1 MNILLYIRRK
11 MNMSRGESDEL
22 KQIKAKKFI
31 SYFQKF
37 FSVFDFCEFV

>member
-22 KQIKAKKFI
+22 NQIKAKKFI

-37 FSVFDFCEFV
+37 FNYIKDYR